1 MEADIKLKSVYESAS
16 ADDGLRILVDRL
28 WPRGMTKER
37 VAAEYWARGVA
48 PSNELRKWYGHD
60 PAKWDEFRQRYASEL
75 DANPDGV
82 MELLPYLDADVV
94 TFIYSSKE
102 QRLNNA
108 AALREYLLQRMP

>member
-1 MEADIKLKSVYESAS
+1 MTADIKLKSVYEPVS

-37 VAAEYWARGVA
+37 VAAEYWARAIA

-60 PAKWDEFRQRYASEL
+60 PAKWDEFWRRYVSEL
-75 DANPDGV
+75 DSNPDGV
-82 MELLPYLDADVV
+82 MELLPYLDTDVV

-102 QRLNNA
+102 HRLNNA